1 MSQWHLDRICQELS
15 KLNMETEVINLEEYS
30 RIMQLL
36 DLNPSLASVR
46 NEII

>member
-1 MSQWHLDRICQELS
+1 
-15 KLNMETEVINLEEYS
+15 METEVINLDEYS

-46 NEII
+46 NEIIRIYSMERFRFRRMKFQH